1 MRSQHP
7 DESGLSEHCQICDQ
21 LFATKDALEIHI
33 RSHTGLNKTI
43 FWPMNFIF
51 LRQVHSF
58 YH

>member
-51 LRQVHSF
+51 S
-58 YH
+58 